1 MPKDKN
7 LPRLFTPLK
16 IRGVTS
22 KNRIVVSPMC
32 QYHSDDGGPQDWH
45 MVHLGRLAVGGAG
58 IIFGEE
64 TAIEAI
70 GRKTYSCAGLWNNGH
85 VPAYRRLTDLI
96 RSHGAVPAI
105 QLGHAGRQA
114 SCHHP
119 DRNFEPLTDADAKDG
134 SPPWQGLTPS
144 EPEQIPRHYLP
155 KVMDLDD
162 IRTML
167 ETWREATQRSA
178 DAGFDI
184 IEIHGAHGYLI
195 HQFLS
200 PISNQRNDAY
210 GGGRAGRMRFA
221 LEVAETVRKAWPAD
235 KPIFFRVSAVD
246 GEGGLWSLED
256 TVVLSAELKDREI
269 DLIDCSSGGIYGES
283 DMPVVPYTAEVRAA
297 LAEHVKREI
306 GIMTMAV
313 GGITKPRQAENILQL
328 GQADLVALARE
339 FLWNADWSAH
349 AAKALGAPDPYRLMP
364 YEYAFRLRGREKQD
378 AMPINRGGEETQAAS
393 AKIFGTD

>member
-1 MPKDKN
+1 MSTTKAPP
-7 LPRLFTPLK
+7 LLFTPIT

-32 QYHSDDGGPQDWH
+32 QYHSDDGAPQDWH

-70 GRKTYSCAGLWNNGH
+70 GRKTYSCAGLWNDSH
-85 VPAYRRLTDLI
+85 VPRYRRLTDLI

-119 DRNFEPLTDADAKDG
+119 DQNFKPLTDADARDG
-134 SPPWQGLTPS
+134 SPPWQGVTPS
-144 EPEQIPRHYLP
+144 APEQIPRHYLP

-167 ETWREATQRSA
+167 ETWREATWRSA

-200 PISNQRNDAY
+200 PISNRRNDAY
-210 GGGRAGRMRFA
+210 GDDRAGRMRFA
-221 LEVAETVRKAWPAD
+221 LEVAETVRAAWPAE
-235 KPIFFRVSAVD
+235 KALFFRVSALD
-246 GEGGLWSLED
+246 GEGGQWSLED
-256 TVVLSAELKDREI
+256 TISLSAELKDRGI
-269 DLIDCSSGGIYGES
+269 DVIDCSSGGVYGES
-283 DMPVVPYTAEVRAA
+283 DMPVVPYTAQVRAA
-297 LAEHVKREI
+297 FAERVKRET

-313 GGITKPRQAENILQL
+313 GGITDPVEAEGILQEEK
-328 GQADLVALARE
+328 ADLVALARE
-339 FLWNADWSAH
+339 FLWNTDWAAH
-349 AAKALGAPDPYRLMP
+349 AAKALDAPDPYGLMP
-364 YEYAFRLRGREKQD
+364 YEYAFRLRGRDKQNE
-378 AMPINRGGEETQAAS
+378 MPINQGGDETQAAYV
-393 AKIFGTD
+393 KIFGTD